1 MKTVLAIDM
10 GNSYISIYKKNCGI
24 VLKEPNLI
32 AVSGSNSNYKIIAF
46 GNEAKKL
53 QGKTAE
59 NVVIFTPISEGEVK
73 SREYLSALLKHFL
86 EKLEINKLS
95 KIKALVTIPCGISS
109 QAKDVYRKTCFMAGI
124 DEVRLIPS
132 IIAGAVGS
140 GRNIRGDSTTFIASF
155 GGGVTEVAVL
165 NLNSIVK
172 GGTLAYGGRA
182 LDVAIAT
189 AIAEKYQ
196 VLVGVSSAGKIK
208 EEVGS
213 LYENDTLNLEVSGV
227 NVSTKSPQNIIVFSK
242 DIRSKLVEY
251 VDEVLKLIETTL
263 NLCPPEIS
271 ADITQDGLLLVGGG
285 AKLVG
290 LAEYISR
297 AIKMPCTVSDY
308 AENATILGA
317 GKLLSDEQELKAILD
332 NVGG

>member
-59 NVVIFTPISEGEVK
+59 NVVIFTPISEGEIK

-86 EKLEINKLS
+86 EKLSINKFS

-124 DEVRLIPS
+124 DEVRLVPS
-132 IIAGAVGS
+132 IVAGAIGS
-140 GRNIRGDSTTFIASF
+140 GKNIKGDAVTFIASF

-172 GGTLAYGGRA
+172 GGTLACGGRA
-182 LDVAIAT
+182 LDVGIAT
-189 AIAEKYQ
+189 VLAEKEQ
-196 VLVGVSSAGKIK
+196 VLVGVASANKIK

-213 LYENDTLNLEVSGV
+213 LYENDTLNIEVSGV
-227 NVSTKSPQNIIVFSK
+227 NVASKSPQNIIVFSK
-242 DIRSKLVEY
+242 DTRV
-251 VDEVLKLIETTL
+251 
-263 NLCPPEIS
+263 C
-271 ADITQDGLLLVGGG
+271 
-285 AKLVG
+285 
-290 LAEYISR
+290 R
-297 AIKMPCTVSDY
+297 
-308 AENATILGA
+308 
-317 GKLLSDEQELKAILD
+317 
-332 NVGG
+332 

>member
-59 NVVIFTPISEGEVK
+59 NVVIFTPISEGEIK

-86 EKLEINKLS
+86 EKLSINKFS

-124 DEVRLIPS
+124 DEVRLVPS
-132 IIAGAVGS
+132 IVAGAIGS
-140 GRNIRGDSTTFIASF
+140 GKNIKGDAVTFIASF
-155 GGGVTEVAVL
+155 GGGVTEAAVL

-172 GGTLAYGGRA
+172 GGTLACGGRA
-182 LDVAIAT
+182 LDVGIAT
-189 AIAEKYQ
+189 VLAEKEQ
-196 VLVGVSSAGKIK
+196 VLVGVASANKIK

-213 LYENDTLNLEVSGV
+213 LYENDTLNIEVSGV
-227 NVSTKSPQNIIVFSK
+227 NVASKSPQNIIVFSK
-242 DIRSKLVEY
+242 DIRGKIAEY

-271 ADITQDGLLLVGGG
+271 ADISQDGLLLVGGG
-285 AKLVG
+285 ANLVG
-290 LAEYISR
+290 LTEYISK
-297 AIKMPCTVSDY
+297 AIKMPCTLSEY
-308 AENATILGA
+308 CENATILGA
-317 GKLLSDEQELKAILD
+317 GKLLSDEQELKNILE